1 MWETNRKSTIVKNIL
16 LVIVIAVL
24 LSGLLFAMIRVRE
37 MNAVQDEKL
46 SEIYVQQQQQ
56 QQAARTESLTAI
68 QNEYEKDLQTVQD
81 YIPGIVC
88 WGDNITAG
96 NSGYLNYPY
105 VLQTYINT
113 YLCDIYDF
121 ASTIEN
127 AEEYSR
133 LKWEDYT
140 FKIPVVNMGAGQESS
155 YTVLGRC
162 GAVPYIVAEDFLIPA
177 GKDSVPI
184 KIMSMSGKD
193 VTPLTGGSAGINNV
207 HINGVE
213 GMLSIDSESYNYNGS
228 FYYYFT
234 RTEPGSEEWVTAGS
248 VIETAASQMYRD
260 YIHIVF
266 IGTYG
271 EYKTADD
278 LVQQVKTLLSR
289 QTQNSDRFIVIGPY
303 SVSGWT
309 ASSYQLDAI
318 DTAMLQA
325 FGNRYVNVR
334 KYLLG
339 DGYRDAGMTPTYEDS
354 FSISGNAVPPSF
366 LVSSNSVELNSTAH
380 KLLGKLIYSRMESL
394 GYFDEINDELR
405 LADASKK
412 ILKDDPSHFETIIK
426 NILR

>member
-1 MWETNRKSTIVKNIL
+1 MWESNRKSTIVKNIL
-16 LVIVIAVL
+16 LVILIAAL
-24 LSGLLFAMIRVRE
+24 LGGLLYAMIRVRE
-37 MNAVQDEKL
+37 MNAIQDEKL
-46 SEIYVQQQQQ
+46 SEIYYQQQQ
-56 QQAARTESLTAI
+56 QQAAARSESLASI
-68 QNEYEKDLQTVQD
+68 QNEYEKDMQTVAD

-121 ASTIEN
+121 SSTIEN

-133 LKWEDYT
+133 LKWSDYT
-140 FKIPVVNMGAGQESS
+140 VKIPVVNMGAGQESS

-162 GAVPYIVAEDFLIPA
+162 GAVPYIVAEDFVIPA
-177 GKDSVPI
+177 GTEPVEI
-184 KIMSMSGKD
+184 KIKSMSGKK

-213 GMLSIDSESYNYNGS
+213 GVLSIDSEAYNYNS
-228 FYYYFT
+228 SYTYFFT
-234 RTEPGSEEWVTAGS
+234 RTAPGGEVTVPAES
-248 VIETAASQMYRD
+248 VIETAASEMYKN

-271 EYKTADD
+271 EYDTADD
-278 LVQQVKTLLSR
+278 LVQQVKTLLAR
-289 QTQNSDRFIVIGPY
+289 QTQNSERFIVIGPY

-309 ASSYQLDAI
+309 SSSYQLDAI

-339 DGYRDAGMTPTYEDS
+339 DGYRDAGMSPTYEDS
-354 FSISGNAVPPSF
+354 FSISNDAVPPSF
-366 LVSSNSVELNSTAH
+366 LVSSNTVELNSTAH
-380 KLLGKLIYSRMESL
+380 KLLGKLVFSRMESL
-394 GYFDEINDELR
+394 GYFDEINSELS
-405 LADASKK
+405 LSDATKK
-412 ILKDDPSHFETIIK
+412 ILKDDPAHFDTIIK